1 MKYMSFLICVFFTF
15 HGDAQL
21 KTDNQLTTKIDSS
34 VDRAARIYMK
44 DSSRVGLSVGI
55 VYRGHSYAYNYGQT
69 GPATGRLPSSRT
81 IYEIGSIT
89 KTFTAL
95 LLAHAKEEKR
105 IDWNDDIRKYLKGTY
120 PHLQY
125 ASGEP
130 VKVVYLLAHISRF
143 PRSFPGWADNQF
155 TGDSLDLGL
164 KQINLD
170 PLRPYK
176 YEYSNAGY
184 QVLGRILENIYEKTY
199 DELLSREITGPLHM
213 VSTGVTA
220 ESKSLTYGTNGYDAQ
235 GKPMPPSADS
245 LPGAGAIRSTIDD
258 MNIYM
263 QYQLKEADPLVKL
276 THHPLFGDLENGEN
290 ALPWAVGRTRDWDY
304 YIREDGGTK
313 GYRSFMVLYPDYQVG
328 IMLMTNQTD
337 DNAGRKLYE
346 MTSAI
351 FKEVKTGALY

>member
-1 MKYMSFLICVFFTF
+1 
-15 HGDAQL
+15 
-21 KTDNQLTTKIDSS
+21 
-34 VDRAARIYMK
+34 
-44 DSSRVGLSVGI
+44 
-55 VYRGHSYAYNYGQT
+55 
-69 GPATGRLPSSRT
+69 
-81 IYEIGSIT
+81 
-89 KTFTAL
+89 
-95 LLAHAKEEKR
+95 
-105 IDWNDDIRKYLKGTY
+105 
-120 PHLQY
+120 
-125 ASGEP
+125 
-130 VKVVYLLAHISRF
+130 
-143 PRSFPGWADNQF
+143 
-155 TGDSLDLGL
+155 
-164 KQINLD
+164 
-170 PLRPYK
+170 
-176 YEYSNAGY
+176 
-184 QVLGRILENIYEKTY
+184 LGRILENIYEKTY